1 MKSKG
6 RKMDYRKYAKDLLS
20 RKHELEAAYIT
31 INRELEFLEKE
42 KYSCKVSV
50 CNLPAHSPAEKAYRE
65 RLIGIISDMEDC
77 RMRGSV
83 VEREL
88 TKIEKGMEGLDEY
101 YRDILNGFFIAK
113 HTGVSD
119 DLMERWSKER
129 STLYRDRTRALEQF
143 TRSVYGVVEL

>member
-1 MKSKG
+1 
-6 RKMDYRKYAKDLLS
+6 
-20 RKHELEAAYIT
+20 
-31 INRELEFLEKE
+31 
-42 KYSCKVSV
+42 
-50 CNLPAHSPAEKAYRE
+50 
-65 RLIGIISDMEDC
+65 
-77 RMRGSV
+77 MRRSV

-119 DLMERWSKER
+119 DLMEKWNKER

>member
-1 MKSKG
+1 
-6 RKMDYRKYAKDLLS
+6 MDYRKYAKDLLS
-20 RKHELEAAYIT
+20 RKRELDAAYIA
-31 INRELEFLEKE
+31 IDRELEYLEKE

-65 RLIGIISDMEDC
+65 RLIGIIADMEDC
-77 RMRGSV
+77 RMRKSV

-88 TKIEKGMEGLDEY
+88 TKIVKGMEGLDEY

-113 HTGVSD
+113 YTGVSD
-119 DLMERWSKER
+119 DLMEKWNKER